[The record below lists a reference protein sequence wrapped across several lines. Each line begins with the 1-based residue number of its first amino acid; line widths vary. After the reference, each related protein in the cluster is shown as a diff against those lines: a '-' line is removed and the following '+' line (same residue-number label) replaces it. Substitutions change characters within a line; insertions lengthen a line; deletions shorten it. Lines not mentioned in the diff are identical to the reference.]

1 MLLFSFE
8 LRYADDEVRLA
19 VELWE
24 FNCEQKLVSGSKLK
38 VQVFLI
44 FGFFLKKINNEQ
56 PLHILFSR
64 IRITNVFCQE

>member
-19 VELWE
+19 VELGE

-44 FGFFLKKINNEQ
+44 FGFFLKKMNNE
-56 PLHILFSR
+56 
-64 IRITNVFCQE
+64 